1 MPRTDSK
8 HAEAVDV
15 GCLLLGFQ
23 QGSKERHASDR
34 HAVQS
39 FFAMQNPNAIP
50 LAQGWLCP
58 FNNMIPCLSLA
69 ECKSNVPSPRDR
81 PQAVSEPSSPPS

>member
-8 HAEAVDV
+8 HTEALDV

-23 QGSKERHASDR
+23 QGGEERHAYDR

-39 FFAMQNPNAIP
+39 FFAMQNPTAIP
-50 LAQGWLCP
+50 VAQGWLCP
-58 FNNMIPCLSLA
+58 FHDTLSFPC
-69 ECKSNVPSPRDR
+69 RM
-81 PQAVSEPSSPPS
+81 QI